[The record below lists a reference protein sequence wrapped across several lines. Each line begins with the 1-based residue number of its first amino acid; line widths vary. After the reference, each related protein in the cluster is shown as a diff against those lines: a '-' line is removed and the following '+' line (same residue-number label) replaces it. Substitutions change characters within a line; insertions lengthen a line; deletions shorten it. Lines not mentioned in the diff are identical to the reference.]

1 MQNASVRLNQ
11 FLQREHTH
19 LQTDYHESGS
29 DHARIFT
36 CEMRLQV
43 YAIQKG
49 QLKICVSN
57 HMYKYLYINQLLTL
71 SRFFRNIY
79 IH

>member
-49 QLKICVSN
+49 KLKNICF
-57 HMYKYLYINQLLTL
+57 KLYL
-71 SRFFRNIY
+71 
-79 IH
+79 